1 MKKIDQL
8 INRGTGRIKMMKV
21 KEVKGNGSIQQSIIG
36 HEEFEYNENTTIRDI
51 VRSSISFY
59 TQAQTDGYKSNHMKF
74 LSFFKLEDI
83 PTYIKEKIDA
93 SLPKHTFL
101 QKEEINRENQRKK
114 ILSFVQIRTKV
125 DYLEKNRSHIE
136 ISDQMVNTFEYTY
149 ETSII
154 EVMTTARDWYARA
167 LWNGVES
174 NHRKLLELF
183 NIAESTIE
191 TLELEVERAHDRAV
205 DRY

>member
-8 INRGTGRIKMMKV
+8 LNRGEGRIKMMKV
-21 KEVKGNGSIQQSIIG
+21 KEVKGNGNIQESIIG
-36 HEEFEYNENTTIRDI
+36 HEEFEYNEKTTIRDI

-59 TQAQTDGYKSNHMKF
+59 TQAQTDGYKSNHVKF
-74 LSFFKLEDI
+74 LSFFKLGDI
-83 PTYIKEKIDA
+83 PKHIKEQIDA
-93 SLPKHTFL
+93 SISFPTSL
-101 QKEEINRENQRKK
+101 QKEETNNENQRKK
-114 ILSFVQIRTKV
+114 TLIFVQIRTKS
-125 DYLEKNRSHIE
+125 DRRNHIE

-149 ETSII
+149 DTSII

-174 NHRKLLELF
+174 NHRKLLEIF

-191 TLELEVERAHDRAV
+191 TLEREVERAYDRAV